1 MPTQQL
7 QADGTGAPLPRRA
20 GSWLLKAALVAAAYA
35 VCGKLGLLLAIPPGY
50 ATAVWPPSGVA
61 LAAVMLGGARLW
73 PGVMLGSFLVNV
85 STSWDASTPEA
96 LARSLAIA
104 LAIAGGA
111 ALQAVVGGWLIRRF
125 VGYRNIFTQEVDV
138 VRILLYGA
146 PLSCLINSFIGT
158 GTLWWAGLVPT
169 PNLLFN
175 WWTWWVGDSI
185 GVLIFMP
192 LICAWALPGRQW
204 LGRQVSLTLPLAAM
218 FVAMVGLF
226 FFVSSREQTRLQ
238 GEFDRTAQRIA
249 AAFQARLD
257 NDLVVLDAINGL
269 LTVSDRITAQQ
280 FHDFVAPRM
289 QGRSDI
295 KALEWLPRVGDG
307 ERAGFEETM
316 RAAARPGFRIWEKDS
331 QGRDVPAATRPE
343 YFPVTYLEPFAGNA
357 VAQGYDDNSEPT
369 RSAALRHAITTGRTT
384 ATARIRLVQER
395 GEQWGTIVFSPVF
408 RNGAAGAQQPGQLL
422 GFALA
427 VFRIGDLVQA
437 ALQEAAASGL
447 ELRLLD
453 AALPPDQ
460 GVLYQAAAT
469 EQLKPRQIARSR
481 SITVNMAERQWS
493 LDFILPA
500 DYLVSHRSWQAWG
513 LLAVGLLI
521 TGMLGILILVL
532 IGRES
537 KVEELVQS
545 RTSALRAAQLR
556 FRRLLENT
564 PDAMV
569 ITDHNGIIQ
578 LVNARIEQL
587 FGYSREEMIGQPV
600 ELMVPDRQRPAHT
613 GHRAAFFGSP
623 QARPMGAGLELWGRR
638 KDGTEV
644 PVEISLSPL
653 ETEEGVWATAAIRD
667 ISERKAAEQKLASYA
682 KDLERSNAELEQFA
696 YVASHDLQAPL
707 RSIVGFGQLL
717 QADYKGRFDA
727 DADTYI
733 GFMVNSAGQMQS
745 LIRDLLTYSRIG
757 RGSALGGSADC
768 GQVLAEVLA
777 QLRPLIQE
785 RNALITHDPLP
796 EVACAPLELGQ
807 IFQNLIGNAIKFQNA
822 GSRPLIHIGAQ
833 RDGEFWRLSVRD
845 NGIGI
850 DARYRERI
858 FHMFQRLH
866 TPDKFEGTGIGL
878 AICRKIVLR
887 HGGRLWVE
895 SEPGRGSTFYFTFA
909 GSASGAAA

>member
-1 MPTQQL
+1 MNRHPAGDPVTPPQR
-7 QADGTGAPLPRRA
+7 P
-20 GSWLLKAALVAAAYA
+20 GSWLLQAAIVAAAYA
-35 VCGKLGLLLAIPPGY
+35 VCGRLGLLLAIPPGY

-61 LAAVMLGGARLW
+61 LASILLGGARLW

-85 STSWDASTPEA
+85 STSWDASTPAA

-111 ALQAVVGGWLIRRF
+111 ALQAVAGAWLIRRF
-125 VGYRNIFTQEVDV
+125 VGYRNIFSQEVDV
-138 VRILLYGA
+138 VRMLLYGA
-146 PLSCLINSFIGT
+146 PLSCLINSIIGVT
-158 GTLWWAGLVPT
+158 TLWLARLIPT

-192 LICAWALPGRQW
+192 LICAWALRPRRQW
-204 LGRQVSLTLPLAAM
+204 LRKQISLTLPLAAM
-218 FVAMVGLF
+218 FAAMVCLF
-226 FFVSSREQTRLQ
+226 LFVSSREQTRLQ
-238 GEFDRTAQRIA
+238 AEFDRDTQRIA
-249 AAFQARLD
+249 ASFQARLD
-257 NDLVVLDAINGL
+257 NDLTILDAINGL
-269 LTVSDRITAQQ
+269 FTVSDRITARQ

-289 QGRSDI
+289 QGRGDI
-295 KALEWLPRVGDG
+295 RALEWLPRVADG
-307 ERAGFEETM
+307 GRAAFEESM
-316 RAAARPGFRIWEKDS
+316 RSAGSPGFRIWEKDA
-331 QGRDVPAATRPE
+331 QGHDAPVAPRPD
-343 YFPVTYLEPFAGNA
+343 YFPVTFLEPFEGNGA
-357 VAQGYDDNSEPT
+357 AQGYDDNSEST
-369 RSAALRHAITTGRTT
+369 RSAALRHAASSGRAT
-384 ATARIRLVQER
+384 ATARIRLVQET

-408 RNGAAGAQQPGQLL
+408 QNGGAGADPPGQLS
-422 GFALA
+422 GFALG
-427 VFRIGDLVQA
+427 VFRIGDLTQSS
-437 ALQEAAASGL
+437 LQEAAAAGL
-447 ELRLLD
+447 ALRLLD
-453 AALPPDQ
+453 EGPP
-460 GVLYQAAAT
+460 GEPVVLYEAGT
-469 EQLKPRQIARSR
+469 PRPLKPQQIARSR
-481 SITVNMAERQWS
+481 SIAVRMAERQWT
-493 LDFILPA
+493 LEFVLPA
-500 DYLVSHRSWQAWG
+500 DYLVAHRSWQAWG
-513 LLAVGLLI
+513 LLAVGLFISGL
-521 TGMLGILILVL
+521 LGILILVL

-545 RTSALRAAQLR
+545 RTAALRVAQLR

-569 ITDHNGIIQ
+569 ITDQNGIIQ
-578 LVNARIEQL
+578 LVNAQIERL

-600 ELMVPDRQRPAHT
+600 ELMVPDRQRRAHAS
-613 GHRAAFFGSP
+613 HRAGFFGNP
-623 QARPMGAGLELWGRR
+623 QARPMGAGLQLWGRR

-653 ETEEGVWATAAIRD
+653 ETEEGIWATAAIRD

-757 RGSALGGSADC
+757 RGSALGGISDC
-768 GQVLAEVLA
+768 GQVLAGVLA
-777 QLRPLIQE
+777 QLQPLIGE
-785 RNALITHDPLP
+785 LDALITHDPLP
-796 EVACAPLELGQ
+796 EVSCAPLELGQ
-807 IFQNLIGNAIKFQNA
+807 IFQNLIGNAIKFQPPGN
-822 GSRPLIHIGAQ
+822 RPVIHVSAEREGRI
-833 RDGEFWRLSVRD
+833 WRLSVHD

-850 DARYRERI
+850 EPRYRERI
-858 FHMFQRLH
+858 FQMFQRLH
-866 TPDKFEGTGIGL
+866 TADKFEGTGIGL

-895 SEPGRGSTFYFTFA
+895 SEPGRGSAFHFTFA
-909 GSASGAAA
+909 GVDP